1 MNVMP
6 HPGAT
11 AIMPLVA
18 LFGLLVW
25 CAAEDIR
32 TRTIPHAA
40 VAAIIVVYAF
50 YALAG
55 HADWVSGLIGGGA
68 LLVIGFV
75 LFSLH
80 LMGGG
85 DAKMIAALGLWV
97 GLHHLVP
104 FILYT
109 AVAGGLV
116 SLCVLLIHRFKAR
129 NSGNVMETAPTVPYG
144 VAIALGGSI
153 AAWQAFL
160 TEAI

>member
-1 MNVMP
+1 MTP
-6 HPGAT
+6 TEPGAT
-11 AIMPLVA
+11 ALLPLAA
-18 LFGLLVW
+18 LFGLLAW
-25 CAAEDIR
+25 CAIEDIR

-40 VAAIIVVYAF
+40 VAAIIVIYAF

-55 HADWVSGLIGGGA
+55 HAPWISGLIGGGI

-75 LFSLH
+75 MFSLH

-85 DAKMIAALGLWV
+85 DSKLIAALGLWV
-97 GLHHLVP
+97 GLSHLVA

-109 AVAGGLV
+109 AMAGGVV

-129 NSGNVMETAPTVPYG
+129 KSGNVVQSAPTVPYG
-144 VAIALGGSI
+144 VAIALGGGI
-153 AAWQAFL
+153 AVWQAFL